1 MFFLVNPVYSFLK
14 WGWIMADIELVKDKR
29 SLRRFVIVVSL
40 TYFNFNANKV
50 GKAKIKDMSLK
61 GLGLI
66 CEEELQPNVPLD
78 IWIDIPET
86 GEQAHGVGEVLW
98 VKKAEEGKFRIGVAL
113 KNSGLVPLPAMLRR
127 MQSNLY

>member
-1 MFFLVNPVYSFLK
+1 
-14 WGWIMADIELVKDKR
+14 MADIELVKDKR
-29 SLRRFVIVVSL
+29 SLRRFVIVVNL
-40 TYFNFNANKV
+40 TYFNFKANKV

-66 CEEELQPNVPLD
+66 CEEELETNIPLD

-86 GEQAHGVGEVLW
+86 GEQVHGVGEVLW
-98 VKKAEEGKFRIGVAL
+98 VKKVEEDKFRIGVLL
-113 KNSGLVPLPAMLRR
+113 KNSGLVPIPSILRK